1 MCNKVNQRENIMT
14 KNTPYTVNSTS
25 GPRKRKK
32 PIKTTIEAKLVAFM
46 DSYKTP
52 TVLGPPYQDDED
64 LSFFKS
70 LIPTVKTL
78 RQDQKM
84 NFIINVMEMLKD
96 LTTPSLL

>member
-1 MCNKVNQRENIMT
+1 
-14 KNTPYTVNSTS
+14 
-25 GPRKRKK
+25 
-32 PIKTTIEAKLVAFM
+32 M

-52 TVLGPPYQDDED
+52 TVLGPPYQDVED

-84 NFIINVMEMLKD
+84 NFRINVMEMLKD
-96 LTTPSLL
+96 LTTPSLLMTISDGVRSHTVSSHSTDASTYLSQ

>member
-1 MCNKVNQRENIMT
+1 
-14 KNTPYTVNSTS
+14 
-25 GPRKRKK
+25 
-32 PIKTTIEAKLVAFM
+32 M

-84 NFIINVMEMLKD
+84 NFRINVMEMLTD
-96 LTTPSLL
+96 LTTPSLLMTIADVIRSNTVSSHSTDASTYLSQ